1 MYKEL
6 CNILFYIVENIILI
20 YMVFL
25 ISWIRNNILIY
36 FFHACVTFLNCLCLT
51 PNDPHKHIKSLH
63 TAWHQLPATAGH
75 RGTEKRKWTIP
86 GERKTCYCYKRKGTK
101 NTPRNPFRRLSPP
114 SPPPSC
120 LPHNSISCKNV
131 LRYSW
136 TSSAAQSN
144 VSLRQ
149 SFFSYSA

>member
-1 MYKEL
+1 MKEGRRKETER
-6 CNILFYIVENIILI
+6 C
-20 YMVFL
+20 
-25 ISWIRNNILIY
+25 RRRRKRP
-36 FFHACVTFLNCLCLT
+36 VTVT
-51 PNDPHKHIKSLH
+51 KASEAK
-63 TAWHQLPATAGH
+63 AH
-75 RGTEKRKWTIP
+75 RH
-86 GERKTCYCYKRKGTK
+86 
-101 NTPRNPFRRLSPP
+101 NFRRLPPP

-149 SFFSYSA
+149 SFSAPPPKKNHGCCCSPSREGRREFSSGTSHPLTTAVLFHTHTHTQSSPLAKPKQLLSIKVWICH